1 MRPKP
6 RITKF
11 IGLSTDTKPNAD
23 YGDTFL
29 EMDTGTVYMF
39 DGETWHAKS
48 REREYSGDI
57 VSFKARKVVPMQSVV
72 VSMEPIQDL
81 HGYDHPWP
89 AGGGKN
95 KLDIAKLTNYT
106 NPGNGS
112 TLVNNGDGTITV
124 TATSSTNIEC
134 GKTLGEIA
142 DLVVGQS
149 YIITA
154 DSTGSTKY
162 VYLHG
167 GGSTWAFGYEREITQ
182 DMLDGKVSF
191 YASGT
196 QSSATISNLM
206 IRSASVSDATYAP
219 YENLCPISGR
229 TGADIEHTGVN
240 VWDEEWENG
249 YYDTSG
255 NFVSSGNYVCSKNM
269 VHFEDG
275 DTLYLVAPVAMT
287 IRLYDENKNFLGS
300 APSTWRNETI
310 KPTTYQPNARYLHFF
325 NAARDS
331 MTTYN
336 HDISINYPSTDTA
349 YHAYTGDT
357 ISVTFPTEAGTVYGG
372 TLDVVSGELV
382 VDRAMVDMGTLN
394 YIQYNHTV
402 LGQYFWAD
410 VSRLGVK
417 RSGGYEITVYPSIC
431 SAFKCVSR
439 NASVFV
445 NGTYCFDGDFANVT
459 QAQFKDSAYSD
470 AASFKSAMTG
480 QTLVYELATPITYH
494 LTPQEVRT
502 LLGTNNV
509 WSNAGDVT
517 VKVKL

>member
-6 RITKF
+6 RITKY
-11 IGLSTDTKPNAD
+11 IGLSTDTKPSAD

-29 EMDTGTVYMF
+29 EMDTGTVCMF
-39 DGETWHAKS
+39 DGETWHARS

-72 VSMEPIQDL
+72 VSMEPVQDL

-112 TLVNNGDGTITV
+112 TLVNNGDGSITV

-142 DLVVGQS
+142 DLVVGHS

-167 GGSTWAFGYEREITQ
+167 GGSTWTFGYEKEITQ
-182 DMLDGKVSF
+182 DILDGKVSF

-206 IRSASVSDATYAP
+206 IRPASVSDATYAP
-219 YENLCPISGR
+219 YSNECPISGR

-240 VWDEEWENG
+240 VWDEEWELGTINDSTG
-249 YYDTSG
+249 LNAPETTIIR
-255 NFVSSGNYVCSKNM
+255 SKNYIPVVGNTAYYFKTANANM
-269 VHFEDG
+269 RVFKYRSDKSYIGYDNVYNSVLTLGEDVCFIR
-275 DTLYLVAPVAMT
+275 YRMYVA
-287 IRLYDENKNFLGS
+287 YG
-300 APSTWRNETI
+300 
-310 KPTTYQPNARYLHFF
+310 
-325 NAARDS
+325 
-331 MTTYN
+331 TTYN
-336 HDISINYPSTDTA
+336 HDISINYPATDTE
-349 YHAYTGDT
+349 YHAYQGET
-357 ISVTFPTEAGTVYGG
+357 ISVSWESEAGTVYGG
-372 TLDVVSGELV
+372 TLDVVTGELV
-382 VDRAMVDMGTLN
+382 VDRAMVDLGTLTFTKN
-394 YIQYNHTV
+394 DSSFIGLPCFYATIPNAKAGVPYVACSDYTIKRDRTFIDGT
-402 LGQYFWAD
+402 GQI
-410 VSRLGVK
+410 SPG
-417 RSGGYEITVYPSIC
+417 
-431 SAFKCVSR
+431 
-439 NASVFV
+439 
-445 NGTYCFDGDFANVT
+445 NGSDATYCVVRDDRYATV
-459 QAQFKDSAYSD
+459 D
-470 AASFKSAMTG
+470 AAEFKAAMSG
-480 QTLVYELATPITYH
+480 VQLVYEIVEPITYH

-502 LLGTNNV
+502 LLGDNNV
-509 WSNAGDVT
+509 WSDAGDVT